1 MNKRKNNEVFSM
13 SFLDIMA
20 CGFGALV
27 LILLISEFNEVEII
41 ENKYTA
47 EMFLNI
53 KNQLNQKKS
62 DLSITQD
69 NLDSKIN
76 ELITIRTNLEAT
88 LNELKQKEEVV
99 KNLSNLSDATSSQI
113 SVKTI
118 ELSSTPKQIAASGIR
133 IDSDYLIFII
143 DNSGSMIEGGPW
155 NRVMEEISRIVI
167 TFPNLKGFMIMN
179 DTGKIIQGDNPW
191 LTPTSTNRKSA
202 IDNLR
207 NIRTISNSNPIPAIE
222 LAINFYGR
230 KYDNVGIFVI
240 GDDIRESKD
249 IDKRLLEINKI
260 NTKTDGSKY
269 VRINA
274 LAFLTSRRIAKE
286 ILPSGKE
293 DNIKYLTLM
302 RELTLQNGGTLVV
315 VD

>member
-47 EMFLNI
+47 EMFLNV
-53 KNQLNQKKS
+53 KNELNQTKS

-76 ELITIRTNLEAT
+76 ELITIRTDLEAT

-113 SVKTI
+113 SMKTI

>member
-76 ELITIRTNLEAT
+76 ELITIRTDLEAT

-113 SVKTI
+113 SMKTI

-249 IDKRLLEINKI
+249 IDKRLIEINKI

>member
-76 ELITIRTNLEAT
+76 ELITIRTDLEAT

-191 LTPTSTNRKSA
+191 LTPTPTNRKSA

-274 LAFLTSRRIAKE
+274 LGFLTSRRLAAQ
-286 ILPSGKE
+286 GYAFE
-293 DNIKYLTLM
+293 DDNNKYLTLM
-302 RELTLQNGGTLVV
+302 RELTEQNGGTLVV
-315 VD
+315 ID

>member
-1 MNKRKNNEVFSM
+1 MSKRKNNEVFSM

-53 KNQLNQKKS
+53 KNELNQTKS

-76 ELITIRTNLEAT
+76 ELITIRTNLKAT

-113 SVKTI
+113 SMKTI

-202 IDNLR
+202 IDNLK

-260 NTKTDGSKY
+260 NTKIDGSKY

>member
-47 EMFLNI
+47 EMFLNV
-53 KNQLNQKKS
+53 KNELNQTKS

-76 ELITIRTNLEAT
+76 ELITIRTDLEAT

-99 KNLSNLSDATSSQI
+99 KNLSNLSEATSSQI
-113 SVKTI
+113 SMKTI

-155 NRVMEEISRIVI
+155 NRVMEEISNIVI

-191 LTPTSTNRKSA
+191 LIPTSTNRKSA
-202 IDNLR
+202 IDNLK

-249 IDKRLLEINKI
+249 VDKRLLEINKI
-260 NTKTDGSKY
+260 NTKIDGSKY

>member
-47 EMFLNI
+47 EMFLNV
-53 KNQLNQKKS
+53 KNELNQTKS

-76 ELITIRTNLEAT
+76 ELITIRTDLDTT

-113 SVKTI
+113 SMKTI

-155 NRVMEEISRIVI
+155 NRVMEEISSIVI

-202 IDNLR
+202 IDNLK

-230 KYDNVGIFVI
+230 KYD
-240 GDDIRESKD
+240 
-249 IDKRLLEINKI
+249 DKRLLEINKI
-260 NTKTDGSKY
+260 NTKIDGSKY

>member
-1 MNKRKNNEVFSM
+1 MSKRKNNEVFSM

-53 KNQLNQKKS
+53 KNELNQTKS

-113 SVKTI
+113 SMKTI

-202 IDNLR
+202 IDNLK

-260 NTKTDGSKY
+260 NTKIDGSKY

>member
-53 KNQLNQKKS
+53 KNELNQTKS

-113 SVKTI
+113 SMKTI

-202 IDNLR
+202 IDNLK

-260 NTKTDGSKY
+260 NTKIDGSKY

>member
-53 KNQLNQKKS
+53 KNELNQTKS

-76 ELITIRTNLEAT
+76 ELIAIRTDLEAT

-113 SVKTI
+113 SMKTV

-155 NRVMEEISRIVI
+155 NRVMEEISSIVI

-202 IDNLR
+202 IDSLK

-260 NTKTDGSKY
+260 NTKIDGSKY

>member
-76 ELITIRTNLEAT
+76 ELITIRTDLEAT

-118 ELSSTPKQIAASGIR
+118 ELSSTNCCK
-133 IDSDYLIFII
+133 
-143 DNSGSMIEGGPW
+143 W
-155 NRVMEEISRIVI
+155 N
-167 TFPNLKGFMIMN
+167 K
-179 DTGKIIQGDNPW
+179 
-191 LTPTSTNRKSA
+191 NR
-202 IDNLR
+202 
-207 NIRTISNSNPIPAIE
+207 
-222 LAINFYGR
+222 
-230 KYDNVGIFVI
+230 
-240 GDDIRESKD
+240 
-249 IDKRLLEINKI
+249 
-260 NTKTDGSKY
+260 
-269 VRINA
+269 
-274 LAFLTSRRIAKE
+274 
-286 ILPSGKE
+286 
-293 DNIKYLTLM
+293 
-302 RELTLQNGGTLVV
+302 Q
-315 VD
+315 

>member
-47 EMFLNI
+47 EMFLNV
-53 KNQLNQKKS
+53 KNELNQTKS

-76 ELITIRTNLEAT
+76 ELITIRTDLETT

-99 KNLSNLSDATSSQI
+99 KNLSNLSEATSSQI
-113 SVKTI
+113 SMKTI

-191 LTPTSTNRKSA
+191 LTPTLTNRKSA
-202 IDNLR
+202 IDNLK

-260 NTKTDGSKY
+260 NTKIDGSKY

>member
-53 KNQLNQKKS
+53 KNELNQTKS

-76 ELITIRTNLEAT
+76 ELITIRTDLEAT

-99 KNLSNLSDATSSQI
+99 NNLSNLSDATSSQI
-113 SVKTI
+113 SMKTI

-202 IDNLR
+202 IDNLK

-260 NTKTDGSKY
+260 NTKIDGSKY